1 MSSEVDSVVNHSVE
15 EDDLQ
20 PLNGAGGSDDDA
32 DLFGDVDDDE
42 AEQIQEY
49 GSFSPD
55 LSPELTLNSL
65 HRRLD
70 DSELDSGDDEAR
82 HDRVAATVEDE
93 DAVYE
98 EQKQLKLLDVDIA
111 RIKPPEG
118 DELFL
123 ANIPEFIGIKHKAFD
138 YATYEPPTKPHDGR
152 EPSEATKFSPF
163 STANTSIF
171 WRRDPQNPANIQS
184 NARIIRWSDDS
195 FTLQIASKPT
205 EQYRISTTAMRP
217 GWPRK
222 PATSQQTQP
231 EHYDPSRE
239 SNNFFGAPHST
250 PGMDLQIVAP
260 FDASMKIQ
268 PTGDTADAA
277 ELKLRETIAATSRL
291 TDPQDNFKSV
301 KVDPQLAKKEAEKAE
316 KEVAKSIRKR
326 ENAQDRQFQRRD
338 KVLGRSG
345 LSRSTGLTV
354 GGLEDDMPTA
364 RGSKAQGRRRRTNR
378 HGDILSDED
387 EDDEAYRRRGRE
399 DEYDREDDFL
409 ADSDEEPETYEDDD
423 AEEPAE
429 EDDPDKDDLEIK
441 GRRTVLEGRTRG
453 GARDRD
459 RERTPKRQ
467 RDEAEED
474 AEAEDDPDTRRPAAR
489 RQRRVLDDD
498 EEDE

>member
-1 MSSEVDSVVNHSVE
+1 MSAEVESAVHPSLE
-15 EDDLQ
+15 EDDL
-20 PLNGAGGSDDDA
+20 PGLNGTVGSDDDG
-32 DLFGDVDDDE
+32 DLFGDEDDDE
-42 AEQIQEY
+42 ADQT
-49 GSFSPD
+49 D
-55 LSPELTLNSL
+55 NL

-82 HDRVAATVEDE
+82 NDRVAATVEDE
-93 DAVYE
+93 EAVYE
-98 EQKQLKLLDVDIA
+98 EQKQLKLLDVDVA

-123 ANIPEFIGIKHKAFD
+123 ANIPEYLGIKHKAFD

-152 EPSEATKFSPF
+152 DPSDANKFSPF

-171 WRRDPQNPANIQS
+171 WRRDPQNPDNIQS
-184 NARIIRWSDDS
+184 NARIIRWSDGS
-195 FTLQIASKPT
+195 YTLQIASKPT

-217 GWPRK
+217 GWPRR
-222 PATSQQTQP
+222 PPTSQQPGSQPQSQPQP

-250 PGMDLQIVAP
+250 PGMDLQIIAP

-291 TDPQDNFKSV
+291 NDTAENFKSV
-301 KVDPQLAKKEAEKAE
+301 KVDPSRAKKEAEKAE
-316 KEVAKSIRKR
+316 KDVAKAARKR
-326 ENAQDRQFQRRD
+326 ENAQERQFSRRD
-338 KVLGRSG
+338 KVLGRGG
-345 LSRSTGLTV
+345 LGGRSTGLTV

-364 RGSKAQGRRRRTNR
+364 RGVKAKGRRRKTNR

-429 EDDPDKDDLEIK
+429 EDDDPDKDDLEIQ

-453 GARDRD
+453 GGRDRD

-467 RDEAEED
+467 RDEDEED

-489 RQRRVLDDD
+489 RQRRVLDD
-498 EEDE
+498 EDEDE